1 MFTAFLLAISFS
13 ASADDAVKSPPS
25 IQNQTDEGQSTI
37 EHETGFYYTVQK
49 GDTLWDLSRKFS
61 NSAWQWPELWKENS
75 QIANPH
81 RIYPGE
87 RIRLYRRT
95 GTYRSGETTEKSA
108 LSKKTPSPESIN
120 FYYVS
125 MDQVGFIRKVP
136 VAAHG
141 TIYQAREAR
150 DMIYRGDVVYI
161 RPEGNFAL
169 AVGNRYTVYRTLKPI
184 VDAKTDTY
192 IGVQHFLTG
201 VVEIIQQEP
210 RYAIGRIIESYRAIR
225 VGDMLMPYNRR
236 LPRITLQKSQ
246 EGIQGQIIEG
256 EENQTIIGDS
266 VIAFIDKGQQDGI
279 KPGQFYSIY
288 YKDMHRIKTKSDQEE
303 LFTPVDF
310 GELLV
315 LHTES
320 TTATVLIT
328 RIEKEV
334 VPGTL
339 IHTPQQ

>member
-1 MFTAFLLAISFS
+1 MFSAFLPATSFAAWAGAPPATQS
-13 ASADDAVKSPPS
+13 QADDK
-25 IQNQTDEGQSTI
+25 QSTI

-87 RIRLYRRT
+87 RIRLYRRK
-95 GTYRSGETTEKSA
+95 GIYRSGETEKSP
-108 LSKKTPSPESIN
+108 LPKKTLPPQSIN

-125 MDQVGFIRKVP
+125 MDQVGFIRKEP
-136 VAAHG
+136 VVAHG
-141 TIYQAREAR
+141 TIYQVRKEME
-150 DMIYRGDVVYI
+150 MIYKGDVVYI
-161 RPEGNFAL
+161 RPEGNFTL
-169 AVGNRYTVYRTLKPI
+169 AVGNRYTVYRTMKPI
-184 VDAKTDTY
+184 IDAKTDTY
-192 IGVQHFLTG
+192 IGIQHFLTG

-210 RYAIGRIIESYRAIR
+210 QYAIGRIIDSYRVIR
-225 VGDMLMPYNRR
+225 TGDMLMPYNRR
-236 LPRITLQKSQ
+236 LPRISLQKSQ
-246 EGIQGQIIEG
+246 EGVEGQIIEG
-256 EENQTIIGDS
+256 EENQTIMGDS

-279 KPGQFYSIY
+279 KLGQFYSIY
-288 YKDMHRIKTKSDQEE
+288 YKDKHRIKTTSTQEE

-328 RIEKEV
+328 RTEKEV
-334 VPGTL
+334 VPGSL
-339 IHTPQQ
+339 IHTPPQ